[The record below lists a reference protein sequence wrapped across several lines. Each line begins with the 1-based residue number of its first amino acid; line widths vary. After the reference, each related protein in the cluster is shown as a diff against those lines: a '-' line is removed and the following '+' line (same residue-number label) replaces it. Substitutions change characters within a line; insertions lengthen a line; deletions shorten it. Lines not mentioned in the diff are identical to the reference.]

1 MKLHELYQTTTLTEA
16 SSGFA
21 NPNDIVLLFVQKQL
35 LGKELIR
42 ISMTDPSSAIKIE
55 KVEKHSLADDN
66 TYLIKYTKYEDWHP
80 LKSHQEYKDAFLKKI
95 GKWISK
101 GTKVAF
107 ESQNWQRE
115 GLLGLNIDV
124 KAPYDDKFVGG
135 LLHHVK
141 EGIPVIVGPKAN
153 KPLQQAASIINHN
166 FILKNDKNVIDCQ
179 RELIERDLDE
189 YAE

>member
-1 MKLHELYQTTTLTEA
+1 MKLHELFTEANLITEA
-16 SSGFA
+16 SSGYA
-21 NPNDIVLLFVQKQL
+21 TADDKTLLFVQKQL
-35 LGKELIR
+35 VGQELIR

-55 KVEKHSLADDN
+55 KVEKHNLADDN
-66 TYLIKYTKYEDWHP
+66 TYLIRYTKYEDWHP
-80 LKSHQEYKDAFLKKI
+80 MKSHREYQDAFLKKI

-107 ESQNWQRE
+107 ESQNWQKE

-124 KAPYDDKFVGG
+124 KSPYDDKFVGG

-141 EGIPVIVGPKAN
+141 EGIPVIVGRKAN
-153 KPLQQAASIINHN
+153 ANFRLASEIVNKYV
-166 FILKNDKNVIDCQ
+166 LKNDKDVITCQ
-179 RELIERDLDE
+179 RELIENDLDE